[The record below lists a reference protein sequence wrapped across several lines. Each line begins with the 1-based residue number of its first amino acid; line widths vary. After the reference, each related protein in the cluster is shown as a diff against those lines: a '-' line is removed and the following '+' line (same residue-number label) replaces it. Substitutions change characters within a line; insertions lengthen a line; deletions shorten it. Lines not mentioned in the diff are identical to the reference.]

1 MNKLS
6 KDYFGSQNKDSEAEI
21 GNNIS
26 DSVYFLFN
34 IGILTR
40 KLNTVTCLQLLENG
54 DVLLV

>member
-6 KDYFGSQNKDSEAEI
+6 KDYFGSQSKDSEAEI

>member
-26 DSVYFLFN
+26 YSVYFLLN

>member
-6 KDYFGSQNKDSEAEI
+6 KDYFGSQYKDSEAEI